1 MDEKNLISNRAKWAR
16 IVVINI
22 TIIVVIIL
30 FFFYKKPALSPT
42 ASPTPTPSQTNI
54 LTPSPIVSGVYK
66 KPSPVVSP
74 NTVIYDG
81 KKQKV
86 TIFQIHFLN
95 EKIPVY
101 LIKNDK
107 WLDIPSK
114 DILKFY
120 PAILTIKA
128 GTNIHFIN
136 KGSVP
141 IWVASDPHPV
151 HTNLLGF
158 NSLGP
163 VKTGAYYGFTFLA
176 TGTFGYHNH
185 FLPNQQGTIIVTQ
198 Q

>member
-1 MDEKNLISNRAKWAR
+1 MDEKNLISNKSKWVR
-16 IVVINI
+16 LVVISI
-22 TIIVVIIL
+22 IIIVVIIL

-42 ASPTPTPSQTNI
+42 SSPTPTPSQTNI
-54 LTPSPIVSGVYK
+54 STPSPVASIAYK

-81 KKQKV
+81 KK
-86 TIFQIHFLN
+86 
-95 EKIPVY
+95 
-101 LIKNDK
+101 
-107 WLDIPSK
+107 
-114 DILKFY
+114 FY

-128 GTNIHFIN
+128 GTNVHFIN

-163 VKTGAYYGFTFLA
+163 VKTGAYYGLTFLA